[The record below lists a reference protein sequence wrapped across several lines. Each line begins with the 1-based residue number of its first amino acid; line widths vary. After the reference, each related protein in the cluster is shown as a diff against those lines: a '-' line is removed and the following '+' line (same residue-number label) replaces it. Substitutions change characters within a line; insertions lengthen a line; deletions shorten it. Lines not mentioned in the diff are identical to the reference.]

1 MTAGFGAYR
10 TLLADPRARAF
21 SLAGLVARMPLSMTA
36 LSIVLL
42 VTASTGSFGRAGV
55 ITGVGTIVG
64 AVAAPLW
71 GRVIDRYGQ
80 ARVLVLAALLCNVSL
95 TLLTVTVL
103 LQMPLVVTL
112 ATAVG
117 AGLGFSSAGS
127 CVRARWSHRLSDPG
141 LLNTAYAWEA
151 VVDEVVFIVG
161 PVLATVLATA
171 IHPALGIAAC
181 VVLGLVGA
189 LALAA
194 MRDTQPP
201 ITGTRGAEEVKVPL
215 PVGLLVPLGVA
226 SAALGALFGA
236 MELVVVAFAR
246 EAGILR
252 YTGLIIMVWAFGSLV
267 AGLLTGAV
275 TWRAT
280 PARRFQVS
288 AVLLACSVLP
298 LPYASNPVLVGGL
311 LMLSGF
317 FIAPTLIASV
327 AVTQSSVSGSRLNE
341 ALAWS
346 SMGMAAGVA
355 AGAAGVGQVVDRYG
369 STGGFWGVV
378 AIGVLLILAA
388 LCVRPPRRVASV
400 LVASDGAGPDKAP
413 LTAGPAA
420 TGPGNG

>member
-21 SLAGLVARMPLSMTA
+21 SLAGLVARMPISMTA

-42 VTASTGSFGRAGV
+42 VTANTGSFGRAGV
-55 ITGVGTIVG
+55 ITGVGTVAG

-71 GRVIDRYGQ
+71 GRVIDRIGQ
-80 ARVLVLAALLCNVSL
+80 ARVLILAALLCNVSL
-95 TLLTVTVL
+95 TLLALTVMFDL
-103 LQMPLVVTL
+103 PLVATL

-127 CVRARWSHRLSDPG
+127 CVRARWSHRLTDAG
-141 LLNTAYAWEA
+141 LLNTAHAWEA

-181 VVLGLVGA
+181 VVLGVVGA
-189 LALAA
+189 LALAG
-194 MRDTQPP
+194 MRDTEPP
-201 ITGTRGAEEVKVPL
+201 IGAASGPDDVKTPL
-215 PVGLLVPLGVA
+215 PVGLMVPLVLA

-236 MELVVVAFAR
+236 VELVVVAFAR
-246 EAGILR
+246 EADILR
-252 YTGLIIMVWAFGSLV
+252 YTGLIIMVWACGSLV

-275 TWRAT
+275 VWRASPT
-280 PARRFQVS
+280 RRFRVA

-298 LPYASNPVLVGGL
+298 LPFASNPFLVSGL
-311 LMLSGF
+311 LLLSGF

-327 AVTQSSVSGSRLNE
+327 AVTQSSVDGSRLTE

-346 SMGMAAGVA
+346 SMGMATGVA
-355 AGAAGVGQVVDRYG
+355 AGAAGVGQVVDLYG

-378 AIGVLLILAA
+378 VIGFLLIVTA
-388 LCVRPPRRVASV
+388 LCVRPARRVASV
-400 LVASDGAGPDKAP
+400 RTEPDPVSAE
-413 LTAGPAA
+413 PAA
-420 TGPGNG
+420 TRPGSA